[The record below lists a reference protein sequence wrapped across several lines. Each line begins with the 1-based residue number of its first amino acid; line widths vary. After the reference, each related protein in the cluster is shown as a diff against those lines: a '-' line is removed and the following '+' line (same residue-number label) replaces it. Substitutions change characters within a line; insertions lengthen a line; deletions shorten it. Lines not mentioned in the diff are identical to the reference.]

1 MLLDAIIS
9 ARLAMPDR
17 SATMMLAAYMMSIQ
31 LRRCTNQVHMDPAAL
46 AACSKA
52 TAKTNLITCGDSD
65 ILLIEQSHECW
76 TQLAMS
82 FRNFVAPTAPHYMPT
97 SCNPNCL
104 VRPYGCKRSL
114 HSNLHVRQSCTFET
128 TASRKSSLQYVL

>member
-1 MLLDAIIS
+1 MLLDAMIF

-17 SATMMLAAYMMSIQ
+17 STTMMPAVYMMSIQ
-31 LRRCTNQVHMDPAAL
+31 RCRWTNQVHMDPAAL

-76 TQLAMS
+76 TQL
-82 FRNFVAPTAPHYMPT
+82 
-97 SCNPNCL
+97 
-104 VRPYGCKRSL
+104 
-114 HSNLHVRQSCTFET
+114 
-128 TASRKSSLQYVL
+128 